1 MAKTVFLSHY
11 KQSSVDTIPD
21 VVMKKLLTFLIIV
34 AVIMYFTRPSADKH
48 KVAIADAI
56 VKATAVG
63 GLDSTAIVC
72 WDFEG
77 KNEEFLKQA
86 KENPE
91 KARKTVAEEIGKT
104 LAVKNFWLCNVGS
117 VTYNGKKQNV
127 TLGMF
132 GHVFC
137 TGLK

>member
-1 MAKTVFLSHY
+1 
-11 KQSSVDTIPD
+11 
-21 VVMKKLLTFLIIV
+21 MKKLLTFLIV
-34 AVIMYFTRPSADKH
+34 LAVIMYFTRPSSEKH
-48 KVAIADAI
+48 KVAIADKI
-56 VKATAVG
+56 VKATANG

-77 KNEEFLKQA
+77 KNEEFLKRA

-91 KARKTVAEEIGKT
+91 EVIKTVAEEVGKT
-104 LAVKNFWLCNVGS
+104 LKVKDFYLCNVGT
-117 VTYNGKKQNV
+117 VTYNGKEQNV
-127 TLGMF
+127 TLGVF

>member
-1 MAKTVFLSHY
+1 
-11 KQSSVDTIPD
+11 
-21 VVMKKLLTFLIIV
+21 MKKLLTFLIIV